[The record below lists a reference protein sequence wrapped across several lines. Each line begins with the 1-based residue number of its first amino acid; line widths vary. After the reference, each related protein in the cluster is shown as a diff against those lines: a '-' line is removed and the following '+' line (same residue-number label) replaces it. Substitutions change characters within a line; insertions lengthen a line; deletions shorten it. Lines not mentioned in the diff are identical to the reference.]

1 MSEEEYNAL
10 STEEKRD
17 AMYEMWSDRNFS
29 KTYEPGST
37 FKLIVAAAA
46 LEEDIT
52 DTDVAND
59 FNCMRIYRSCR

>member
-1 MSEEEYNAL
+1 MKCGLIEI
-10 STEEKRD
+10 
-17 AMYEMWSDRNFS
+17 FS